1 MDTVRLTASI
11 FLASL
16 ALQTVGLATQIG
28 GEQEVRIAEARQALD
43 IGEYARA
50 EKLALVVMQN
60 AEKGEE
66 PRSAWRIYAECRFRQ
81 GGYREAITFFR
92 KAVRQNSDER
102 VNAMMSVASLTLGDA
117 GGDMFLGPLS
127 MPKYLAGKAKVEVGS
142 LPAIVGES
150 VGSKSLLAYAWFALA
165 VFDKGQQS
173 LDAANA
179 AEKALPSNIAIT
191 WMQACRLFEL
201 GKFKDAKA
209 KFQIVAKSD
218 FEKMAEDAKKRVADC
233 DANLK
238 KGTSKPGGDRQP

>member
-1 MDTVRLTASI
+1 MRSHLH
-11 FLASL
+11 L
-16 ALQTVGLATQIG
+16 ALVIGSIGLSTQIVS
-28 GEQEVRIAEARQALD
+28 EQEVRTAEARQALAV
-43 IGEYARA
+43 GEYARA

-60 AEKGEE
+60 AEKGEQ
-66 PRSAWRIYAECRFRQ
+66 PRAAWKIYAECRFRQ

-92 KAVRQNSDER
+92 KAVRPNSDER

-127 MPKYLAGKAKVEVGS
+127 MPKYLAGKAKVEIGS
-142 LPAIVGES
+142 LPQIEGES
-150 VGSKSLLAYAWFALA
+150 VGSKSVLAYALFALA

-191 WMQACRLFEL
+191 WMQASRLLEL

-218 FEKMAEDAKKRVADC
+218 FEKMAEDAKKRVAEC

-238 KGTSKPGGDRQP
+238 KGISKSGG